1 MTTHEDPLGREL
13 GELPVAPLDPA
24 FDAAVQRR
32 ARAALA
38 EDAQPRSW
46 WQALALGWQAGAV
59 PALLL
64 LTGAFYV
71 VGAFQLMLKI
81 YVG

>member
-1 MTTHEDPLGREL
+1 MTTHDDPLGREL

-24 FDAAVQRR
+24 FDAKVQRL

-38 EDAQPRSW
+38 VTIEPRSW
-46 WQALALGWQAGAV
+46 WQTLVRCWQAAAV

-64 LTGAFYV
+64 FTGAFYV
-71 VGAFQLMLKI
+71 VGAFQLMLRI